1 MSLAE
6 RRAPHRRRTEWPNR
20 SSVSAAAVVTVFWGH
35 ANRLYVSTSL
45 GYLLDVIAAWKL
57 TNEANRARFEP
68 KYRNGT

>member
-1 MSLAE
+1 
-6 RRAPHRRRTEWPNR
+6 
-20 SSVSAAAVVTVFWGH
+20 VSAAAVVTVFWGH